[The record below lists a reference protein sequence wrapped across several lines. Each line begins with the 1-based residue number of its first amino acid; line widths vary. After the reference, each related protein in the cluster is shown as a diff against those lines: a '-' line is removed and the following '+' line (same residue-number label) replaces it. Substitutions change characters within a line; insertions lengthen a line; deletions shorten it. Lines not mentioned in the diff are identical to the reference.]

1 MDFNHLYHRHQVSLF
16 MADNAASAQ
25 TRAVHRELT
34 RDYAAKIA
42 SAGGERRLAECA
54 A

>member
-1 MDFNHLYHRHQVSLF
+1 MDFNYFYHRHQVSLF
-16 MADNAASAQ
+16 MSDNAALGPGA
-25 TRAVHRELT
+25 RGHRDLT

-42 SAGGERRLAECA
+42 AALRKRRLAVA

>member
-1 MDFNHLYHRHQVSLF
+1 MDFNYFYHRHQVSLF
-16 MADNAASAQ
+16 MSDNAASAES
-25 TRAVHRELT
+25 RAVHRELT

-42 SAGGERRLAECA
+42 AALRKRRLAVA